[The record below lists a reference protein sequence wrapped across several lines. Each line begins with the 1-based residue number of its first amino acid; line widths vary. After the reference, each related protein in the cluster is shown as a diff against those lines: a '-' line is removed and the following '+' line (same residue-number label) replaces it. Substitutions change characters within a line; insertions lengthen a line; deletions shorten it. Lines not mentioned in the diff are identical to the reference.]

1 MFGNLITMNINIPN
15 LIKSAV
21 PEAEG
26 RNVQILSDNRST
38 NYRDGN
44 FLSGDFPRNPPK
56 LYITGENDD
65 FDEITLREWRDEGF
79 DVEYISMESCGDGY
93 LKKIKSLSR
102 ENMGP
107 CEKFGIV
114 GELKSRRNSTT
125 RAIMTRSSLR

>member
-1 MFGNLITMNINIPN
+1 MNINIPN

-26 RNVQILSDNRST
+26 RNVQILSDNRS

-65 FDEITLREWRDEGF
+65 FDEVTLTEWRDEGF

-102 ENMGP
+102 EKMAP

-114 GELKSRRNSTT
+114 G
-125 RAIMTRSSLR
+125 MYSS

>member
-1 MFGNLITMNINIPN
+1 MNINIPN

-26 RNVQILSDNRST
+26 RNVQILSDNRT
-38 NYRDGN
+38 NHRDQN

-65 FDEITLREWRDEGF
+65 FDEVTLAEWRDEGF

-102 ENMGP
+102 ENLGP

-114 GELKSRRNSTT
+114 GKS
-125 RAIMTRSSLR
+125 MRSPDY

>member
-1 MFGNLITMNINIPN
+1 MNINIPN

-26 RNVQILSDNRST
+26 RNVQILSDNRS

-65 FDEITLREWRDEGF
+65 FDEVTFAEWRNEGF

-102 ENMGP
+102 EKMAP

-114 GELKSRRNSTT
+114 GML
-125 RAIMTRSSLR
+125 SS

>member
-1 MFGNLITMNINIPN
+1 
-15 LIKSAV
+15 
-21 PEAEG
+21 
-26 RNVQILSDNRST
+26 VQILSDNRS

-114 GELKSRRNSTT
+114 GESRLSRSFSTE
-125 RAIMTRSSLR
+125 AVLIRSSLRRRRSCMSGTLPRFRQQPRI